1 MKRIKRILLIILL
14 LLVAALIVLGIRYKD
29 YIKAAY
35 YGLKYD
41 TDTISGLIEENDKV
55 YSELGNELENVTI
68 RDLTDEEK
76 TALEKGELTEQEVV
90 DRIVTP
96 SVPKDEEPAQESEQ
110 TETKPQPPDK
120 EPSVETKNYD
130 ELIAQQIAKMYV
142 LKSQYINYLKG
153 IEQNVI
159 DDYNALP
166 KEQKNAAGK
175 RAVIMSYYSKG
186 LALETECDAKVE
198 MVLADLEKIL
208 DEAGRDKSLIST
220 IRTAYQNEKTLQKS
234 YYLSIYNS

>member
-1 MKRIKRILLIILL
+1 MKRIKKILLIILL
-14 LLVAALIVLGIRYKD
+14 LLTAALIVLGIRYRD
-29 YIKAAY
+29 YIKVVY

-41 TDTISGLIEENDKV
+41 TETITGLIEENDRV

-68 RDLTDEEK
+68 RDLTEEEK

-96 SVPKDEEPAQESEQ
+96 NVTKDEKPVQDDKP
-110 TETKPQPPDK
+110 TDVKPQPPEEK
-120 EPSVETKNYD
+120 PQVEKKNYD

-175 RAVIMSYYSKG
+175 RSVIMGYYSKG
-186 LALETECDAKVE
+186 LALEAECDAKVE
-198 MVLADLEKIL
+198 SVLAELEKIL